1 MRNNIL
7 IIESSNK
14 KIDLLKNLIYREF
27 SRKKTIIH
35 TSIDIESSLNVV
47 ENYYIDLII
56 INLSLNSEK
65 ILETLIKINNLTS
78 DRQFKIPLLI
88 YNGLRDK
95 HIIKKSF
102 ELGAIDYF
110 FDKLESEDISYLF
123 SLKIKNSLKI
133 CNYNNNLIKE
143 NNQNKKQLKLAN
155 ILQKSLMINKKVLP
169 SIEVFGRYIPSTEIG
184 GDSYDAIDT
193 DGKTWFMIADV
204 MGHGASAAMVS
215 FMVKALF
222 NQLANIHKTPKTL
235 LNEINRT
242 YYKMFENKSDIIF
255 SIFVGTIYKNK
266 LTYSSAGHP
275 YPIFYNSQ
283 DKTTYF
289 LDNNNI
295 LIGIVPHSNFS
306 QKSQMIS
313 KGDIIYLYTDG
324 LYEQIPEMR
333 DINLINNYIK
343 LNHKLLINSPDIFT
357 NNIIKEFTNNEEIED
372 DIAILALKKK

>member
-88 YNGLRDK
+88 YNGLKDK

-110 FDKLESEDISYLF
+110 FDKLESEHISYLF

-133 CNYNNNLIKE
+133 CNYNNNLIKQ
-143 NNQNKKQLKLAN
+143 NNQNKKQLKLAT

-169 SIEVFGRYIPSTEIG
+169 SIDVFGRYIPSTEIG

-283 DKTTYF
+283 DKTTHF

>member
-88 YNGLRDK
+88 YNGLKDK

-133 CNYNNNLIKE
+133 CNYNNNLIKQ
-143 NNQNKKQLKLAN
+143 NNQNKKQLKLAT